1 MTTLSFNTVTLFQE
15 AAVKNAEREGVEWDR
30 EATYL

>member
-1 MTTLSFNTVTLFQE
+1 MTTLSFKIVTVFCG
-15 AAVKNAEREGVEWDR
+15 AAVKDAERVGVEWDR

>member
-1 MTTLSFNTVTLFQE
+1 MTTLSFNTVTVFQG
-15 AAVKNAEREGVEWDR
+15 AAVKDAERVGVEWDR